1 MKPCDPSTITFFY
14 EPMHEVERL
23 FNEGFSGSQESG
35 SKHKDIAC
43 WSFLIITVLLLLNNL
58 GLNYQNTTTR
68 MTKGN
73 HRHHGH
79 NGQGKGGRVCF
90 FSTPIF
96 HLLTFYL
103 CLELPQ

>member
-1 MKPCDPSTITFFY
+1 M
-14 EPMHEVERL
+14 RL
-23 FNEGFSGSQESG
+23 SLVVKNQVASI
-35 SKHKDIAC
+35 KDITC

-103 CLELPQ
+103 RLELPQ